1 VLIYRGKNFLWINST
16 IEADSTLTRKNLSYG
31 LAKEISAQPAF
42 SSATD
47 AQDYVNQIRD
57 VIEAAKP

>member
-1 VLIYRGKNFLWINST
+1 LWVNST
-16 IEADSTLTRKNLSYG
+16 IEADSTLTRNNLSYG